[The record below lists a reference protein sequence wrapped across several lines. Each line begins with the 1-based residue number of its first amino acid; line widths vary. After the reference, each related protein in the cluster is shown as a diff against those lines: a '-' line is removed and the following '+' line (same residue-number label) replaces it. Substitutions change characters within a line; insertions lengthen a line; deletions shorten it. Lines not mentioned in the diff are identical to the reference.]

1 MPDNRL
7 KPLYSE
13 EMNAGWNSAF
23 DHEHAGTGVHLKAAD
38 ERPDTS
44 QSLFRS
50 TSFLYA
56 FYLPYRLLWNGILI
70 LTPIFLPASGN
81 EINL

>member
-1 MPDNRL
+1 MPGNRL
-7 KPLYSE
+7 KPLYSVG
-13 EMNAGWNSAF
+13 MNAGWNSAF
-23 DHEHAGTGVHLKAAD
+23 DHGNEGTGVHLKAAD
-38 ERPDTS
+38 ERPETS

-56 FYLPYRLLWNGILI
+56 FYLPYRLLWNGIFTLK
-70 LTPIFLPASGN
+70 LIFLPASGN